1 MRAFPVPSGGL
12 YFPNYFIDGSDAYL
26 DTSLNWWT
34 GVTSQGESLPS
45 QYCAFD
51 SSGTLHCVVAEG
63 VSLTHMVSTDGGNN
77 WINQTYDL
85 SDKATELEEW
95 EFHSNGVH
103 DLFVLNVRYQSSDGP
118 DIDISWHVRGYS
130 DSLLP
135 DTWTSLGL
143 GISTPQV
150 GLEMTFVSISP
161 PWASFLMVA
170 Q

>member
-1 MRAFPVPSGGL
+1 M
-12 YFPNYFIDGSDAYL
+12 DWCD
-26 DTSLNWWT
+26 
-34 GVTSQGESLPS
+34 VTRRSLPS

-95 EFHSNGVH
+95 EFHSGVH

-135 DTWTSLGL
+135 DTWTSL
-143 GISTPQV
+143 
-150 GLEMTFVSISP
+150 
-161 PWASFLMVA
+161 A
-170 Q
+170 